1 MSRIHCDGNRDEGR
15 TRTRCQVTFRGV
27 RIVVAVKH
35 VPDIQAER
43 TLGADGRLARDG
55 GDGTL
60 NEVDENAVEAALVIA
75 ESSGGAEVVALT
87 MGPDDAVD
95 AARRALQMGADSAV
109 HVRDDEAAGS
119 DALGTAHV
127 LAAAVRAIAADGP
140 VDLVVTGMAATD
152 GLTSL
157 VPAALAAELGIPA
170 LTLAVDVQVAAGTV
184 IVRRELDHA
193 DETLRAALPALVS
206 VSDRANEARY
216 PNFAGIMAARKKP
229 VTVWSLADL
238 GVDPVSV
245 GASGAR
251 TRIVEAAPRPPR
263 ENRVLV
269 TDTGDAGARLAAYLV
284 EHKLA

>member
-1 MSRIHCDGNRDEGR
+1 M
-15 TRTRCQVTFRGV
+15 

-43 TLGADGRLARDG
+43 TLGEDGRLVRDG

-75 ESSGGAEVVALT
+75 EGAGGAEVVALT

-95 AARRALQMGADSAV
+95 AVRRALQMGADSAV
-109 HVRDDEAAGS
+109 HVLDDEAAGS
-119 DALGTAHV
+119 DAIGTAHV
-127 LAAAVRAIAADGP
+127 LAAAVRRIADDGP
-140 VDLVVTGMAATD
+140 VDLVVAGMAATD

-170 LTLAVDVQVAAGTV
+170 LTLAVDVTV
-184 IVRRELDHA
+184 DGDAVTVRRELDHA

-216 PNFAGIMAARKKP
+216 PNFAGIMAARTKP

-238 GVDPVSV
+238 GVDPGTV
-245 GASGAR
+245 GSTGAR
-251 TRIVEAAPRPPR
+251 TRILEAAPRPAR
-263 ENRVLV
+263 DDRVLV
-269 TDTGDAGARLAAYLV
+269 TDTGDAGAQLAAYLV